1 MTIAVS
7 FLNLENQNRHQV
19 GFVQLQLWV
28 IILRE
33 GTGFYS
39 LDRVMTTLG
48 SILPDDGGG
57 RVCQGCTAS
66 ECDYILTLFTYSC
79 YTDRHSF
86 FRGDTLFL
94 AAQTL
99 DHKTVTI
106 EFPRVPYRLYLTPSD
121 FRDIQKKGG
130 VPDAEIRSCIRTLDS
145 SCSDGQEFIEVRVYS
160 RMRYLNVYKRLVE
173 NNLTLAID
181 GAHDALNG
189 LDAVLNL
196 GIPGA
201 CAVLRF
207 RRSAAK
213 VVGESHWLVE
223 EPADIC
229 VHGVSPRMPLFR
241 NVVAME
247 WNDDRTLSIGF
258 ADGTERRVAT
268 FEMRDILSKIRPTV
282 ILVRN
287 KDITLQQIGEG
298 APGLFYAL
306 FSSLPRCLPEY
317 PRAHRPFR
325 PGLGVFVF
333 DVVSITGLSPNVPL
347 CRWVDAYFSQRWL
360 EERWNVAVTLH
371 TTIHDSLGAYEAFT
385 AAMVLRYASTR
396 TVCEMTEAAR
406 APYEG
411 GHTIA
416 PRPAYLLEQPVAE
429 FDFVSMYPTIAQT
442 INAGKDTYTPSGGDW
457 NLGAVGGFT
466 IARRGCL
473 ADALRAQLEE
483 RMRIVNDPAMQGRA
497 RSLKQTINA
506 MVGMAGNRK
515 NPYSDTRVAGCI
527 TATGRR
533 LLQACHRVVA
543 ADTLAGYTDSLFLKL
558 PCLSSSEDPL
568 YSWMSRSVVAE
579 HQARFKTVIH
589 KELESMAPTVEHGTE
604 SSLRFDCK
612 QIAMAALFTGAAH
625 SYAVGHLI
633 FQDGATEN
641 PLVDIQ
647 VKGSLKSAAMECI
660 RLFYEALVDICI
672 AGYFFLADENSS
684 HVHEIRKL
692 AALVPIRVMTNT
704 GWKQAVKV
712 TTSSEPHGMTNA
724 IVRYADDT
732 ESHHWFLPEAHVDKL
747 VEVTH
752 VICPDEVWSCVDRRR
767 LTIVATLETFYRQLC
782 QGRLPLS
789 AYATDKSGQ
798 VLVKLDDGQSKC
810 VRLWEA
816 ARNGLHLDLENYS
829 KRWMEKCVENI
840 NCDICHL
847 PLIDAAQS
855 RYVSGQDE
863 KGPAL
868 LHESCSPAHAL
879 SLDEVASTHLS
890 SHIKTALSAI
900 LVAGSNNALQA
911 VDRLIALRKMVES
924 VSVKE
929 MLPSEPYQ
937 QILEQIKANVADGKS
952 SKNYLDDRQAFC
964 CIPDGQHSW
973 FCLPT
978 LPNSKTVL
986 DLLYRAM
993 RVVVRRGKYAG
1004 DDAVMKAIDSYPAHR
1019 LRVAPPPIL
1028 LADGTAPSPAWQE
1041 VMNKSA
1047 ESAECPK
1054 FITSTPFHCQV
1065 CYGAFNLDIGACGH
1079 LACKTCSYGWK
1090 ICVICRVEWHGWN
1103 FSRNT
1108 QMNYHSSVFP
1118 LKEWY
1123 EELPTTKWRVYCGPE
1138 ELIYDSSTRHI
1149 IALARGEALS

>member
-1 MTIAVS
+1 MTS
-7 FLNLENQNRHQV
+7 P
-19 GFVQLQLWV
+19 
-28 IILRE
+28 
-33 GTGFYS
+33 
-39 LDRVMTTLG
+39 G

-57 RVCQGCTAS
+57 RVCQECNAS
-66 ECDYILTLFTYSC
+66 DFDYIFTLFTYSC
-79 YTDRHSF
+79 YTNRYNSL
-86 FRGDTLFL
+86 FRGDALFL

-121 FRDIQKKGG
+121 FRVIQKKGG
-130 VPDAEIRSCIRTLDS
+130 VADVEIRSCFRTLDS
-145 SCSDGQEFIEVRVYS
+145 SRSGGQEFIEVRVYS
-160 RMRYLNVYKRLVE
+160 RTRYLNVYKRLVE

-213 VVGESHWLVE
+213 LVGKSHWLVE
-223 EPADIC
+223 EPTSIC
-229 VHGVSPRMPLFR
+229 VHGLPPRMPLLR

-247 WNDDRTLSIGF
+247 WNDDRTLSIGL
-258 ADGTERRVAT
+258 ADGTEKRVAVS
-268 FEMRDILSKIRPTV
+268 EAKEILSGIRPTV

-287 KDITLQQIGEG
+287 KDVTLQQIGHG
-298 APGLFYAL
+298 APGLFCAL
-306 FSSLPRCLPEY
+306 FSSLARCLPEY
-317 PRAHRPFR
+317 PRALRPFR

-333 DVVSITGLSPNVPL
+333 DVVSITGMSPDVPF
-347 CRWVDAYFSQRWL
+347 CRWVTAYFSQRWF
-360 EERWNVAVTLH
+360 EERWNAAVTLR
-371 TTIHDSLGAYEAFT
+371 TTIRESLVAYEAFT
-385 AAMVLRYASTR
+385 AAMVLRYASTH

-416 PRPAYLLEQPVAE
+416 PRPAYLLERPVAE
-429 FDFVSMYPTIAQT
+429 FDFISMYPIITQT
-442 INAGKDTYTPSGGDW
+442 INAGKDTYAPSGGDW
-457 NLGAVGGFT
+457 NLGAFGGFT

-473 ADALRAQLEE
+473 ADALRGQLEE
-483 RMRIVNDPAMQGRA
+483 RMRIVNDPVMQGRA

-506 MVGMAGNRK
+506 MVGMAGHRK

-558 PCLSSSEDPL
+558 PCLPSSEDPL
-568 YSWMSRSVVAE
+568 CSWMSRSVVAE
-579 HQARFKTVIH
+579 HQARFKTVIQ
-589 KELESMAPTVEHGTE
+589 KELESMAPTVEHKTK
-604 SSLRFDCK
+604 SSLRFECK

-625 SYAVGHLI
+625 SYAVGYLI
-633 FQDGATEN
+633 FQDGATQN
-641 PLVDIQ
+641 SLVDIQ

-672 AGYFFLADENSS
+672 AGCFFLADDNSS
-684 HVHEIRKL
+684 HVHDIRKL

-712 TTSSEPHGMTNA
+712 TTSSQPHGMTNA

-732 ESHHWFLPEAHVDKL
+732 ESHHWFLPEEHEEKL

-767 LTIVATLETFYRQLC
+767 LSIVATLETFYRQLC

-789 AYATDKSGQ
+789 AYATDKSGH
-798 VLVKLDDGQSKC
+798 VMVKLDDGQSKC
-810 VRLWEA
+810 VQLWEA

-840 NCDICHL
+840 NCDNCHL

-855 RYVSGQDE
+855 RYVPGQDE

-879 SLDEVASTHLS
+879 SLDKVASTHLS
-890 SHIKTALSAI
+890 SHTKTALSAI

-911 VDRLIALRKMVES
+911 VDRLIGLRKMVES

-937 QILEQIKANVADGKS
+937 QILEQIKANVANGKS
-952 SKNYLDDRQAFC
+952 SKDYLDDRHVFC

-1041 VMNKSA
+1041 IMNKSA

-1054 FITSTPFHCQV
+1054 FITSTPFQCQV
-1065 CYGAFNLDIGACGH
+1065 CHSPFNLDIGACGH
-1079 LACKTCSYGWK
+1079 LACKTCSSGWK
-1090 ICVICRVEWHGWN
+1090 ICMICRVEWHGWK

-1108 QMNYHSSVFP
+1108 QMNYHPSVFP
-1118 LKEWY
+1118 LTEWY

-1138 ELIYDSSTRHI
+1138 KLIYDSSMRHI
-1149 IALARGEALS
+1149 IALARGEAPS

>member
-1 MTIAVS
+1 MG
-7 FLNLENQNRHQV
+7 FL
-19 GFVQLQLWV
+19 QLQLRV
-28 IILRE
+28 IILGE
-33 GTGFYS
+33 GTVFYF
-39 LDRVMTTLG
+39 LKRAMTSPG

-57 RVCQGCTAS
+57 RVCQDCNAS
-66 ECDYILTLFTYSC
+66 DFDYIFTLFTYSC
-79 YTDRHSF
+79 YTNRYNSL
-86 FRGDTLFL
+86 FRGDALFL

-121 FRDIQKKGG
+121 FRVIQKKGG
-130 VPDAEIRSCIRTLDS
+130 VADAEIRSCFRTLDS
-145 SCSDGQEFIEVRVYS
+145 SRSGGQEFIEVRVYS
-160 RMRYLNVYKRLVE
+160 RTRYLNVYKRLVE

-213 VVGESHWLVE
+213 LVGKSHWLVE
-223 EPADIC
+223 EPTSIC
-229 VHGVSPRMPLFR
+229 VHGLPPRMPLLR

-247 WNDDRTLSIGF
+247 WNDDRTLSISL
-258 ADGTERRVAT
+258 ADGTEKRVAVS
-268 FEMRDILSKIRPTV
+268 EAKEILSGIRPTV

-287 KDITLQQIGEG
+287 KDVTLQQIGHG
-298 APGLFYAL
+298 APGLFCAL
-306 FSSLPRCLPEY
+306 FSSLARCLPEY
-317 PRAHRPFR
+317 PRALRPFR

-333 DVVSITGLSPNVPL
+333 DVVSITGMSPDVPF
-347 CRWVDAYFSQRWL
+347 CRWVTAYFSQRWF
-360 EERWNVAVTLH
+360 EERWNVAVALR
-371 TTIHDSLGAYEAFT
+371 TTIRESLVAYEAFT
-385 AAMVLRYASTR
+385 AAMVLRYASTH

-416 PRPAYLLEQPVAE
+416 PRPAYLLERPVAE
-429 FDFVSMYPTIAQT
+429 FDFISMYPIITQT
-442 INAGKDTYTPSGGDW
+442 INAGKDTYAPSGGDW
-457 NLGAVGGFT
+457 NLGAFGGFT

-473 ADALRAQLEE
+473 ADALRGQLEE
-483 RMRIVNDPAMQGRA
+483 RMRIVNDPVMQGRA

-506 MVGMAGNRK
+506 MVGMAGHRK

-558 PCLSSSEDPL
+558 PCLPSSEDPL
-568 YSWMSRSVVAE
+568 CSWMSRSVVAE
-579 HQARFKTVIH
+579 HQARFKTVIQ
-589 KELESMAPTVEHGTE
+589 KELESMAPTVEHKTK
-604 SSLRFDCK
+604 SSLRFECK

-625 SYAVGHLI
+625 SYAVGYLI
-633 FQDGATEN
+633 FQDGATQN
-641 PLVDIQ
+641 SLVDIQ

-672 AGYFFLADENSS
+672 AGCFFLADDNSS
-684 HVHEIRKL
+684 HVHDIRKL

-712 TTSSEPHGMTNA
+712 TTSSQPHGMTNA

-732 ESHHWFLPEAHVDKL
+732 ESHHWFLPEKHEEKL

-767 LTIVATLETFYRQLC
+767 LSIVATLETFYRQLC

-789 AYATDKSGQ
+789 AYATDKSEH
-798 VLVKLDDGQSKC
+798 VMVKLDDGQSKC
-810 VRLWEA
+810 VQLWEA
-816 ARNGLHLDLENYS
+816 GRNGLHLDLENYS
-829 KRWMEKCVENI
+829 KRWMEKCVEKI
-840 NCDICHL
+840 NCDNCRL

-855 RYVSGQDE
+855 RYVPGQDE

-879 SLDEVASTHLS
+879 SLDKVASTHLS
-890 SHIKTALSAI
+890 SHTKTALSAI

-911 VDRLIALRKMVES
+911 VDRLIGLRKMVES

-937 QILEQIKANVADGKS
+937 QILEQIKANVANGKS
-952 SKNYLDDRQAFC
+952 SKDYLDDRHVFC

-1041 VMNKSA
+1041 IMNKSA

-1054 FITSTPFHCQV
+1054 FITSTPFQCQV
-1065 CYGAFNLDIGACGH
+1065 CHSPFNLDIGACGH
-1079 LACKTCSYGWK
+1079 LACKTCSSGWK
-1090 ICVICRVEWHGWN
+1090 ICMICRVEWHGWK

-1108 QMNYHSSVFP
+1108 QMNYHPSVFP

-1138 ELIYDSSTRHI
+1138 KLIYDSSTRHI
-1149 IALARGEALS
+1149 IALARGEAPS